1 MKEEKPMRLSRT
13 LALGA
18 SVLVLFGACSTGGGG
33 TPSPS
38 TAAPSSDG
46 GASPSAAGGESPAA
60 ALTPADIK
68 IGSDDFYESAV
79 VAEMWA
85 QVLEKNGFTVERI
98 FNIGARQVRQPALEE
113 GQIDLVPEYVGSGLG
128 YYDKTKTTGD
138 GEANRTEL
146 QTIVAD
152 KGGGLTVFN
161 ISPGE
166 DTNAFVVRGDDATS
180 MGLAKISDLLA
191 HQADLT
197 WGLPADCDTNPLCS
211 GALKDG
217 YGFTYPPAKRKA
229 LDACSAPM
237 AQALEGKAIDIAE
250 LCSTQPAIGQFGFT
264 VLDDDKA
271 TQPAENIA
279 AVVRNDYLAKV
290 GDAAAFQALLDAVTE
305 KLTTEELTK
314 LGVAIQVDH
323 KDIPEVATQW
333 LTDNGLN

>member
-1 MKEEKPMRLSRT
+1 MRLSRT

-18 SVLVLFGACSTGGGG
+18 SLLVLFGACTTGGGT

-38 TAAPSSDG
+38 AAATPSPAASAG
-46 GASPSAAGGESPAA
+46 GASPSAAASASQAA

-68 IGSDDFYESAV
+68 IGSDDFYESSV

-85 QVLEKNGFTVERI
+85 QVLEANGFKVDRH
-98 FNIGARQVRQPALEE
+98 FNIGARQVRQPALEQ

-138 GEANRTEL
+138 GQKNADEL

-152 KGGGLTVFN
+152 KGGGLTVFS

-166 DTNAFVVRGDDATS
+166 DTNAFVVRGDTAS
-180 MGLAKISDLLA
+180 QFNLSKISDLLPE
-191 HQADLT
+191 QANLS
-197 WGLPADCDTNPLCS
+197 WGLPADCDTNPLCA

-237 AQALEGKAIDIAE
+237 AQALQGKAIDIAE
-250 LCSTQPAIGQFGFT
+250 LCSTQPAIGQF
-264 VLDDDKA
+264 
-271 TQPAENIA
+271 
-279 AVVRNDYLAKV
+279 RS
-290 GDAAAFQALLDAVTE
+290 
-305 KLTTEELTK
+305 EEHTSELQS
-314 LGVAIQVDH
+314 LRHLVCR
-323 KDIPEVATQW
+323 
-333 LTDNGLN
+333 L

>member
-1 MKEEKPMRLSRT
+1 MRLSRT

-18 SVLVLFGACSTGGGG
+18 SVLVLASACSTGGGG

-38 TAAPSSDG
+38 AATPSPSSAG
-46 GASPSAAGGESPAA
+46 GASPSAAASTAPSAA

-68 IGSDDFYESAV
+68 IGSDDFYESSV

-85 QVLEKNGFTVERI
+85 QVLEAKGFKVDRH
-98 FNIGARQVRQPALEE
+98 FNIGARQVRQPALEQ

-128 YYDKTKTTGD
+128 YYDKTQTTGD
-138 GEANRTEL
+138 GQMNHDKL
-146 QTIVAD
+146 QAIVSG

-180 MGLAKISDLLA
+180 MSLSKISDLA
-191 HQADLT
+191 SHQADLT

-237 AQALEGKAIDIAE
+237 AQALQGKAIDIAE
-250 LCSTQPAIGQFGFT
+250 LCSTQPAIGQFGFK
-264 VLDDDKA
+264 VLEDDKK

-279 AVVRNDYLAKV
+279 AMVRNDYLAKV
-290 GDAAAFQALLDAVTE
+290 GNPTEFQALLDAVSA
-305 KLTTEELTK
+305 KLTTDELTK

-323 KDIPEVATQW
+323 KDIPAVATQW
-333 LTDNGLN
+333 LKDNGLLQ

>member
-1 MKEEKPMRLSRT
+1 MRLSRT

-18 SVLVLFGACSTGGGG
+18 SVLVLVGACSTGGGA

-38 TAAPSSDG
+38 AAAPSPSSAG
-46 GASPSAAGGESPAA
+46 GASPSAAGSAAPSSA

-68 IGSDDFYESAV
+68 IGSDDFYESSV

-85 QVLEKNGFTVERI
+85 QVLEAKGFKVDRH
-98 FNIGARQVRQPALEE
+98 FNIGARQVRQPALEA

-128 YYDKTKTTGD
+128 FYDKTKTTGD
-138 GEANRTEL
+138 GQKNHDEL

-180 MGLAKISDLLA
+180 MSLAKISDLVA

-237 AQALEGKAIDIAE
+237 AQALQGKAIDIAE
-250 LCSTQPAIGQFGFT
+250 LCSTQPAIGQFGFK
-264 VLDDDKA
+264 VLEDDKK

-279 AVVRNDYLAKV
+279 AMVRDDYLAKV
-290 GDAAAFQALLDAVTE
+290 GDKAAFQALLDAVSA
-305 KLTTEELTK
+305 KLTTDELTK

-323 KDIPEVATQW
+323 KDIPAVATQC
-333 LTDNGLN
+333 LKDNGLLQ

>member
-1 MKEEKPMRLSRT
+1 MRLSRT

-18 SVLVLFGACSTGGGG
+18 SVLVLVGACSTGGGG

-38 TAAPSSDG
+38 AAAPSPSSAG
-46 GASPSAAGGESPAA
+46 GASPSAAASTAPSTA

-68 IGSDDFYESAV
+68 IGSDDFYESSV

-85 QVLEKNGFTVERI
+85 QVLEAKGFKVDRH
-98 FNIGARQVRQPALEE
+98 FNIGARQVRQPALEQ

-128 YYDKTKTTGD
+128 YYDKTKTSGD
-138 GEANRTEL
+138 GQKNHDEL
-146 QTIVAD
+146 QTIVAG

-166 DTNAFVVRGDDATS
+166 DTNAFVVRGDTATQFN
-180 MGLAKISDLLA
+180 LAKISDLA
-191 HQADLT
+191 AQQANLT
-197 WGLPADCDTNPLCS
+197 WGLPADCDTNPLCQ

-237 AQALEGKAIDIAE
+237 AQALQGKAIDIAE
-250 LCSTQPAIGQFGFT
+250 LCSTQPAIGQFGFK
-264 VLDDDKA
+264 VLEDDKK

-279 AVVRNDYLAKV
+279 AMVRDDYLAKV
-290 GDAAAFQALLDAVTE
+290 GDKAAFQALLDAVTA
-305 KLTTEELTK
+305 KLTTDELTK

-323 KDIPEVATQW
+323 KDIPAVATQW
-333 LTDNGLN
+333 LKDNGLLQ

>member
-18 SVLVLFGACSTGGGG
+18 SVLVLVGACSTGGGG

-38 TAAPSSDG
+38 TAAPSAG

-85 QVLEKNGFTVERI
+85 QVLEKNGFTVERT
-98 FNIGARQVRQPALEE
+98 FNIGARPVRQPALED

-138 GEANRTEL
+138 GQANADEL

-152 KGGGLTVFN
+152 KGGGLTVFG

-264 VLDDDKA
+264 VLEDDKA

-279 AVVRNDYLAKV
+279 AVVRDDYLAKV
-290 GDAAAFQALLDAVTE
+290 GDAAAFQALIDAVTE

-333 LTDNGLN
+333 LTDNGLL

>member
-1 MKEEKPMRLSRT
+1 MRLNRT

-18 SVLVLFGACSTGGGG
+18 SVLVLAGACSTGGGG

-38 TAAPSSDG
+38 AAAPTPTAAGSAAPSAPGSVG
-46 GASPSAAGGESPAA
+46 PSSA

-68 IGSDDFYESAV
+68 IGSDDFYESSV

-85 QVLEKNGFTVERI
+85 QVLEAKGFKVDRH
-98 FNIGARQVRQPALEE
+98 FNIGARQVRQPALEQ

-138 GEANRTEL
+138 GQKNHDEL
-146 QTIVAD
+146 QTIVAT

-180 MGLAKISDLLA
+180 MSLAKISDLA
-191 HQADLT
+191 SHQADLT

-237 AQALEGKAIDIAE
+237 AQALQGKAIDIAE
-250 LCSTQPAIGQFGFT
+250 LCSTQPAIGQFGFK
-264 VLDDDKA
+264 VLEDDKK

-279 AVVRNDYLAKV
+279 AMVRDDYLAKV
-290 GDAAAFQALLDAVTE
+290 GDKAGFQALLDAVTA
-305 KLTTEELTK
+305 KLTTDELTK

-323 KDIPEVATQW
+323 KDIPAVATQW
-333 LTDNGLN
+333 LKDNGLLQ